1 MLTFSIQM
9 PDFHELG
16 LDGHLEHM
24 SGSTQGKQVLRLAV
38 RLCVVRKLS
47 STWSRL
53 NLKLLFLQIK
63 TTL

>member
-16 LDGHLEHM
+16 LDGHLEHV

-38 RLCVVRKLS
+38 RLCVV
-47 STWSRL
+47 
-53 NLKLLFLQIK
+53 
-63 TTL
+63 